1 MGLTFNNKHTSE
13 LGLNIKSYRPI
24 KTEANDTYLDIPGR
38 AGSVLV
44 PGKPRDRF
52 IPVEFGLLAS
62 SKSNLRAK
70 TWEIAT
76 WLTTEGRENLI
87 FDDEPDKI
95 YKAKVEGRV
104 DLEQIFVL
112 GKFKVN
118 FRCEPFAYGGEESKI
133 FVGDS
138 ATVNNQG
145 SAETQPRFMAT
156 FLSTAGEWK
165 VTNQDGYY
173 IRIAHDFVA
182 GDTLE
187 VNCRTGAI
195 FINGARAMDKLDWQ
209 NSRFFNLRRYENTL
223 TVTPTSRCNT
233 TVYWTSRWL

>member
-24 KTEANDTYLDIPGR
+24 KTEVNDIYLDIPGR

-44 PGKPRDRF
+44 PGKPRDRI

-104 DLEQIFVL
+104 DLEQLFVL
-112 GKFKVN
+112 GKFMVN
-118 FRCEPFAYGGEESKI
+118 FRCDPFAYGTE
-133 FVGDS
+133 VTTPAQDDT
-138 ATVNNQG
+138 ATITNNGTVAAPFTIDAEFTAAAPEFKATLG
-145 SAETQPRFMAT
+145 SH
-156 FLSTAGEWK
+156 
-165 VTNQDGYY
+165 Y
-173 IRIAHDFVA
+173 IRVVHDFGA
-182 GDTLE
+182 GDTLHI
-187 VNCRTGAI
+187 NTGTGLIA
-195 FINGARAMDKLDWQ
+195 INGSRALDKLDWQ
-209 NSRFFNLRRYENTL
+209 HSLFFELAPGENIL
-223 TVTPTSRCNT
+223 TITPVGACDVTIKHQPKYC
-233 TVYWTSRWL
+233 